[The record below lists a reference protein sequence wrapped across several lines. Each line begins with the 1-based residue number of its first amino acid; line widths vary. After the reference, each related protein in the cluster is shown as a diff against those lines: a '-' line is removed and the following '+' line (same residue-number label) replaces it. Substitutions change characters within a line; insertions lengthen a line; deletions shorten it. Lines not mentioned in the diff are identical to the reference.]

1 MLVCVFFTHFA
12 HGTAGAA
19 RIRHFLLPR
28 LSRDDDTQTSGA
40 SRRENVDVYLLFEI
54 RIEIPFRHCEQAARH
69 NKTVIARLDRAIQY
83 AAASR
88 SNTTVS
94 GKLGRPVKP
103 GDDSGVC
110 LIHQGRLQGRYR
122 TGDG

>member
-19 RIRHFLLPR
+19 RIRHFLLPL

-54 RIEIPFRHCEQAARH
+54 RIEIPFHHCEQAARH
-69 NKTVIARLDRAIQY
+69 NKTVIARLDRVRCGFSIEHD
-83 AAASR
+83 R
-88 SNTTVS
+88 LWNT
-94 GKLGRPVKP
+94 GRPVKP
-103 GDDSGVC
+103 GDDSG
-110 LIHQGRLQGRYR
+110 G
-122 TGDG
+122 